1 MIEATLFFLFYLFIC
16 LYFIFKLSA
25 AISNK
30 LQNDFIGDSVIL
42 HKLKQKVIDLAVT
55 PGVIYSVQSVAQSVL
70 RAGWI
75 LLLPTADERA
85 KALSLLLPGKEER
98 Y

>member
-1 MIEATLFFLFYLFIC
+1 MNI
-16 LYFIFKLSA
+16 
-25 AISNK
+25 K
-30 LQNDFIGDSVIL
+30 LQNDYIGDSVIL

-55 PGVIYSVQSVAQSVL
+55 PGVVYSVQSVAQSVL

-85 KALSLLLPGKEER
+85 RALSLLLPGNQK
-98 Y
+98 YSVSIISIFIYSLCKFNKHIP

>member
-1 MIEATLFFLFYLFIC
+1 M
-16 LYFIFKLSA
+16 
-25 AISNK
+25 
-30 LQNDFIGDSVIL
+30 IL

-55 PGVIYSVQSVAQSVL
+55 PGVIYSVQAVAQGVL

-85 KALSLLLPGKEER
+85 RALSLLLPGKDKSSTVNILK
-98 Y
+98 